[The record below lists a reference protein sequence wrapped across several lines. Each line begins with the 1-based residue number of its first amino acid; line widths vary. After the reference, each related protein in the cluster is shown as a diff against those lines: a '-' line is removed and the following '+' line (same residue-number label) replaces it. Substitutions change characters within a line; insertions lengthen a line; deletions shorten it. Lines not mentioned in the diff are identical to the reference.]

1 MGDPPPDSPGG
12 LLIAIIAGKS
22 RPAGEEKLP
31 QFEEAHRA
39 NGE

>member
-1 MGDPPPDSPGG
+1 MGDPPPDFPGV
-12 LLIAIIAGKS
+12 LLVAIIEGKPG
-22 RPAGEEKLP
+22 PAGEEKFP